1 MDRRTFLAAAPALLT
16 LPAAPERAELRPPH
30 AGVAYYTPTGWPGD
44 FGYITDP
51 VTAPAIDLGTLPD

>member
-16 LPAAPERAELRPPH
+16 LPAAPARAELAPPR
-30 AGVAYYTPTGWPGD
+30 AGVASYTPTGWPGH

-51 VTAPAIDLGTLPD
+51 ITTPAIDLGTLPD